1 MQRLWLFW
9 FWHNWIVYYLVMLW
23 MVILPQCK
31 NLLSYL
37 YDKSHPGLKI
47 FFIRQS
53 AHENLSPF
61 LSHSWWYIKF
71 LQSLRTDN
79 LSSIIYTVRKKIEWY
94 FCTQTQDTS
103 GQLESSF
110 SRTLKYIEIE
120 KMKLCAM
127 RESWRIWDFI

>member
-61 LSHSWWYIKF
+61 LSHSWWYINYSFQYNNLLHLFHLF
-71 LQSLRTDN
+71 LSVDN
-79 LSSIIYTVRKKIEWY
+79 KMEACATFSPWFSPKNLVFRFYLLHIILKTSRNSDLHKHNLKAQWTV
-94 FCTQTQDTS
+94 
-103 GQLESSF
+103 
-110 SRTLKYIEIE
+110 
-120 KMKLCAM
+120 
-127 RESWRIWDFI
+127 